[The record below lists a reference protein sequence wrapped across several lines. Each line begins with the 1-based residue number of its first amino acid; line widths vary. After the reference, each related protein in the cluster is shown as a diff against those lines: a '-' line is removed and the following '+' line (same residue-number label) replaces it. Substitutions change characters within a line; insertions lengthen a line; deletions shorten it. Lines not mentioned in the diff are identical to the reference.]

1 MRMFK
6 WATVFLAVWMLA
18 ACSTTTQQKIVSV
31 GKPEKIEPLPSS
43 YSEFSSKQIEED
55 AREFARILSQDHLGK
70 YYTPLAQNK
79 IKLVVKRNP
88 EDNLKVYQERFTRS
102 FQGALNKWVREFLP
116 PEKYGEFFLALN
128 DDLSDRKF
136 NNLNDVQEIEED
148 PVTKLKYVGFIILEF
163 LNGKTGDGTTKEFE
177 ASFIP
182 LDYERTGLA
191 PMNFSK
197 LWIPEH
203 LRLDVRCRKGSFCDP
218 FVVEKD
224 NPSNIGLYYTDT
236 FCSTFHFPNP
246 TKGYIL
252 NFKGI
257 QPNTAKIFQLLL
269 ENKLECMGIVVN
281 DSTLKDVYK
290 WEEAADRLGFFRDEN
305 SSPKATPTVLF
316 EGTGVSMGSKTYFT
330 IRMIYWN
337 QEKAGQVAR
346 NTSQDIYLIENNSQ
360 KLTVKFRPYLVYV
373 DYDNGKFITDTEGPS
388 IVAEGC
394 FKDSETF
401 RFKIE
406 VSEPLFVYVINTDSH
421 RQGGPLYPNPTM
433 EMEFGQKL
441 KAKIIHTFPPIN
453 VAPYRA
459 NRAKDKTVT
468 ETIKVIGSKVR
479 LKPLENIMKKTL
491 RDNSVSK
498 QELSNAEEL
507 NRYFRGVSK
516 NGMDFYL
523 NLTYSHINKNDNCRQ

>member
-1 MRMFK
+1 
-6 WATVFLAVWMLA
+6 
-18 ACSTTTQQKIVSV
+18 
-31 GKPEKIEPLPSS
+31 
-43 YSEFSSKQIEED
+43 
-55 AREFARILSQDHLGK
+55 
-70 YYTPLAQNK
+70 
-79 IKLVVKRNP
+79 
-88 EDNLKVYQERFTRS
+88 
-102 FQGALNKWVREFLP
+102 
-116 PEKYGEFFLALN
+116 
-128 DDLSDRKF
+128 
-136 NNLNDVQEIEED
+136 
-148 PVTKLKYVGFIILEF
+148 
-163 LNGKTGDGTTKEFE
+163 
-177 ASFIP
+177 
-182 LDYERTGLA
+182 
-191 PMNFSK
+191 
-197 LWIPEH
+197 
-203 LRLDVRCRKGSFCDP
+203 
-218 FVVEKD
+218 
-224 NPSNIGLYYTDT
+224 NIGLYYTDT

-421 RQGGPLYPNPTM
+421 RQGGPLYPNPNM
-433 EMEFGQKL
+433 EMRFGQKL

-479 LKPLENIMKKTL
+479 LKP
-491 RDNSVSK
+491 
-498 QELSNAEEL
+498 
-507 NRYFRGVSK
+507 
-516 NGMDFYL
+516 
-523 NLTYSHINKNDNCRQ
+523 

>member
-1 MRMFK
+1 M
-6 WATVFLAVWMLA
+6 V
-18 ACSTTTQQKIVSV
+18 
-31 GKPEKIEPLPSS
+31 
-43 YSEFSSKQIEED
+43 
-55 AREFARILSQDHLGK
+55 
-70 YYTPLAQNK
+70 
-79 IKLVVKRNP
+79 
-88 EDNLKVYQERFTRS
+88 
-102 FQGALNKWVREFLP
+102 
-116 PEKYGEFFLALN
+116 
-128 DDLSDRKF
+128 
-136 NNLNDVQEIEED
+136 
-148 PVTKLKYVGFIILEF
+148 
-163 LNGKTGDGTTKEFE
+163 
-177 ASFIP
+177 
-182 LDYERTGLA
+182 
-191 PMNFSK
+191 
-197 LWIPEH
+197 
-203 LRLDVRCRKGSFCDP
+203 
-218 FVVEKD
+218 
-224 NPSNIGLYYTDT
+224 
-236 FCSTFHFPNP
+236 
-246 TKGYIL
+246 
-252 NFKGI
+252 
-257 QPNTAKIFQLLL
+257 
-269 ENKLECMGIVVN
+269 
-281 DSTLKDVYK
+281 
-290 WEEAADRLGFFRDEN
+290 
-305 SSPKATPTVLF
+305 
-316 EGTGVSMGSKTYFT
+316 
-330 IRMIYWN
+330 YWN

-421 RQGGPLYPNPTM
+421 RQGGPLYPNPNM
-433 EMEFGQKL
+433 EMRFGQKL

-498 QELSNAEEL
+498 QELSNAEVL